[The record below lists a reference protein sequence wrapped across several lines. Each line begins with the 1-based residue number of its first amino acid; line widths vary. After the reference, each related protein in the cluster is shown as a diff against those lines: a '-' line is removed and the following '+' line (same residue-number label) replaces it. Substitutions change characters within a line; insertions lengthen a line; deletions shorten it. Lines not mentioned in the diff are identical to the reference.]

1 MLLHPGDDYTTS
13 TNTVTLA
20 SGAALDDALLIAAFS
35 SFDVAN
41 VYTKSQAD
49 VKFALETE
57 LTGVEIDLAT
67 LDSEKADLAGA
78 TFTGAVN
85 VVSPTAAGSKG
96 VRQITISTSAP
107 SGGNDGDVWLVY
119 S

>member
-1 MLLHPGDDYTTS
+1 MAETRARDTANVS
-13 TNTVTLA
+13 TELV
-20 SGAALDDALLIAAFS
+20 GVALD
-35 SFDVAN
+35 V
-41 VYTKSQAD
+41 
-49 VKFALETE
+49 
-57 LTGVEIDLAT
+57 AT

-85 VVSPTAAGSKG
+85 VVSPTGAGSNG